1 MSQKILR
8 ISEVSKRIG
17 LGKTWIYARIK
28 EDKFPL
34 PVQLGAQAVGW
45 RESDIDQWIADR
57 EPVASLKLAS
67 AS

>member
-8 ISEVSKRIG
+8 ISEVSERIG

-34 PVQLGAQAVGW
+34 PVQWAH
-45 RESDIDQWIADR
+45 
-57 EPVASLKLAS
+57 KLLAGVRAILTS
-67 AS
+67 G